1 MAKAERRERNTAL
14 YETILKLRDLEE
26 CRRFFEDLCT
36 PTELQAMEQRFD
48 MAVYLQQGLVY
59 LDILEKT
66 GASSATI
73 SRVRQSML
81 DNGVSGVVQSI
92 IIQEGL
98 DKPGRRRNDPDPG
111 SSFVFCRKAGE
122 KNETADA
129 GQRGRCPWTL

>member
-48 MAVYLQQGLVY
+48 VAVYLQQGLVY
-59 LDILEKT
+59 LDILERT

-73 SRVRQSML
+73 SRVRRAML
-81 DNGVSGVVQSI
+81 ENGAGGVVQSI
-92 IIQEGL
+92 IVREGL
-98 DKPGRRRNDPDPG
+98 DKTEP
-111 SSFVFCRKAGE
+111 SE
-122 KNETADA
+122 M
-129 GQRGRCPWTL
+129 